1 MFRRILPQ
9 TYCFFTYFETV
20 IALAKQACA
29 ELLALAQDGADMQAR
44 INRIKEI
51 EHEADRVTHECVELI
66 HKTFI
71 TPMDRGDIHRL
82 IKRLDDI
89 IDHVDA
95 AVLRIGLYEIKV
107 IRPEVK
113 ETARLLVEATGEI
126 EKALKLLRN
135 TKNADAINQ
144 ICVRIYGSRTRPT
157 PSCGSALARLFKEE
171 NDAIEVIKWKEIYEI
186 LEAAT
191 DRCEDVANVIQGVLI
206 EAS

>member
-44 INRIKEI
+44 INRIKAI
-51 EHEADRVTHECVELI
+51 EHEADRVTHECVDSI

-126 EKALKLLRN
+126 EKALKLLRD
-135 TKNADAINQ
+135 TKNAEEINR
-144 ICVRIYGSRTRPT
+144 ICVRIYGYENEADTVLRL
-157 PSCGSALARLFKEE
+157 ALARLFKEE
-171 NDAIEVIKWKEIYEI
+171 KDAIEVIKWKEIYEI
-186 LEAAT
+186 LERSA